1 MIQAEESND
10 RIDDLLLKSINNNSM
25 DEEKSVKRVRL
36 QTDIRDLDRDL
47 IIKFY
52 ETSLGIDGYV
62 MLHIIKSVAG
72 DIVFMEM
79 LYELWIDFEKEKYQ

>member
-1 MIQAEESND
+1 MIQAEEINA
-10 RIDDLLLKSINNNSM
+10 RIDDLLLKSINTNSM

-36 QTDIRDLDRDL
+36 QTDVRDLDRDL

-79 LYELWIDFEKEKYQ
+79 LYELWVDFEKEKYQ